1 MLQYPINVYPDKT
14 AFDTDNTTGA
24 DYFKGIKFTF
34 QGDVLSAVFWRVCD
48 YATGEVVLQDKSFD
62 SQIMPLCYNNGEME
76 ISNIFSELPYGK
88 YILQMML
95 TETRTT
101 QTEGVYKR
109 VNSHDRYISRGK
121 ITSAYSTDDNN
132 SIMIEDKINIIYPWG
147 KVSHMYFPNVVDG
160 SGFTFRASEVVMHIG
175 NEVVPIDSYNS
186 LTGQVYLSQALLN
199 DYPVGAFQGT

>member
-1 MLQYPINVYPDKT
+1 MNKKLVGSTDQEKAYNLFSKT
-14 AFDTDNTTGA
+14 FELT
-24 DYFKGIKFTF
+24 
-34 QGDVLSAVFWRVCD
+34 
-48 YATGEVVLQDKSFD
+48 
-62 SQIMPLCYNNGEME
+62 EME

-132 SIMIEDKINIIYPWG
+132 SIMIEDKINII
-147 KVSHMYFPNVVDG
+147 
-160 SGFTFRASEVVMHIG
+160 
-175 NEVVPIDSYNS
+175 
-186 LTGQVYLSQALLN
+186 
-199 DYPVGAFQGT
+199 